1 MFFPF
6 LAFEILETQHTIMK
20 KLMFTLALSALV
32 TMGTQAQK
40 QMGDEHNIEV
50 SFTPFSGSPI
60 DGSTI
65 KYRNFLEDNRAIRLS
80 LAISNSNDL
89 HAWYQD
95 GEILE
100 ADPVSP
106 QLNITTKTSSFGI
119 APGYE
124 LHFDGTDNLSPYFA
138 FEVPIVLGK
147 RADTQEFWGPED
159 INDAGQ
165 PDQYVVWNVGNE
177 QGFTSYG
184 LNLLFGADYY
194 FSDAIYLGFEAGLGI
209 GKTTFGNH
217 SITTDNLTAFNM
229 FFNNAFSTDA
239 AGAEIMGEFV
249 GQLPFSALDGVIY
262 SEYYPDGS
270 GPDDVY
276 YSWPNHISNTT
287 LGNMFQG
294 SLRVGFLF
302 D

>member
-1 MFFPF
+1 
-6 LAFEILETQHTIMK
+6 MK

-80 LAISNSNDL
+80 LAISNSNDV
-89 HAWYQD
+89 HAYSQD
-95 GEILE
+95 GQINET
-100 ADPVSP
+100 DPVSP

-119 APGYE
+119 YPGYE

-147 RADTQEFWGPED
+147 RADTMEFWGRDDTTDDLSEL
-159 INDAGQ
+159 
-165 PDQYVVWNVGNE
+165 DQFVVWNVENE
-177 QGFTSYG
+177 QSSTYVG

-194 FSDAIYLGFEAGLGI
+194 FSDAIYLGFEAGIGF

-217 SITTDNLTAFNM
+217 SIKTDNLTAFNIE
-229 FFNNAFSTDA
+229 FSNAQTVA
-239 AGAEIMGEFV
+239 EAGAEVMGEFV

-262 SEYYPDGS
+262 DEYVS
-270 GPDDVY
+270 GNPNDAVE
-276 YSWPNHISNTT
+276 WPGANHISNTT

-294 SLRVGFLF
+294 ALRVGFLF

>member
-1 MFFPF
+1 
-6 LAFEILETQHTIMK
+6 MK

-32 TMGTQAQK
+32 TVGVQAQK

-50 SFTPFSGSPI
+50 SFTPFGGSPI

-65 KYRNFLEDNRAIRLS
+65 KYRNFLEDNRAFRLS
-80 LAISNSNDL
+80 LTMSNSNDV

-95 GEILE
+95 SEINE

-106 QLNITTKTSSFGI
+106 QLNINTKTSTFGI

-124 LHFDGTDNLSPYFA
+124 MHFDGMDNLSPYMA
-138 FEVPIVLGK
+138 FELPITIGN
-147 RADTQEFWGPED
+147 RADTQEFWGPQD

-165 PDQYVVWNVGNE
+165 PDQYVVWNLGNE
-177 QGFTSYG
+177 QGFTRVG
-184 LNLLFGADYY
+184 FNILFGADYY
-194 FSDAIYLGFEAGLGI
+194 FSDAIYLGFEAGLGF

-229 FFNNAFSTDA
+229 YFNNAFSTEA
-239 AGAEIMGEFV
+239 AGSEVAGEFV
-249 GQLPFSALDGVIY
+249 GQLPFSAIDGLIY
-262 SEYYPDGS
+262 NEYWPDGAGTDDLYYP
-270 GPDDVY
+270 
-276 YSWPNHISNTT
+276 WPNHISNTT
-287 LGNMFQG
+287 IGNVFQG
-294 SLRVGFLF
+294 ALRVGFLF